1 MPDVTSDHR
10 NGEDSTIS
18 LGSNA
23 WRDYPTFSGN
33 EKPSPPFTA
42 NPGPVSPPGRNYS
55 TGTGFTCG
63 PPGLT
68 GGRKK
73 REGRWR
79 TLGIPFLA
87 GIVGA
92 LLVLLL
98 FPWAFGVNPYDIIS
112 GRLRKGSSGS
122 EAVETRQTVKVVSP
136 AGGAMTVAEIAK
148 KIMPSIVH
156 IDTKKVQSSI
166 FGFELGVQEGTG
178 SGVIYDSNGYILT
191 NHHVV
196 GDATE
201 IKVTLASGEELDGRK
216 IGSDRDNDVAVVKV
230 DRSNLPAL
238 KIGDSDSLVVGE
250 LAVAVG
256 SPFGFEQSVTSGII
270 SALHRNVSVT
280 VGTGETM
287 VLTDLIQ
294 TDAAINPGN
303 SGGALCDSNARLI
316 GINTLIAS
324 QSGGSEGVGFAIP
337 IKTAKRIAD
346 DIIAGRPVSHPYMG
360 ITGQSVSEEIAR
372 RYELPTTTGAY
383 VTSVFSGGPA
393 DKAGIKQGDIIV
405 GIDGRQ
411 IKSMDDLIA
420 EIRKRNVGD
429 SMVVEFYSGRERKSV
444 RLKLE
449 EKPRIID

>member
-1 MPDVTSDHR
+1 
-10 NGEDSTIS
+10 
-18 LGSNA
+18 
-23 WRDYPTFSGN
+23 
-33 EKPSPPFTA
+33 
-42 NPGPVSPPGRNYS
+42 
-55 TGTGFTCG
+55 
-63 PPGLT
+63 
-68 GGRKK
+68 
-73 REGRWR
+73 
-79 TLGIPFLA
+79 
-87 GIVGA
+87 
-92 LLVLLL
+92 L
-98 FPWAFGVNPYDIIS
+98 FPWAFGVNPADIIT
-112 GRLRKGSSGS
+112 GRLRKASSGGSLVES
-122 EAVETRQTVKVVSP
+122 EKTVKVVSP
-136 AGGAMTVAEIAK
+136 AGGQMTVAEIAK
-148 KIMPSIVH
+148 KITPSIVH

-216 IGSDRDNDVAVVKV
+216 IGSDRDNDIAVVKV

-238 KIGDSDSLVVGE
+238 DIGDSDSLIVGE

-280 VGTGETM
+280 VDTGETI

-303 SGGALCDSNARLI
+303 SGGALCDSNAKLI

-346 DIIAGRPVSHPYMG
+346 DIIAGRPISHPYIG
-360 ITGQSVSEEIAR
+360 ITGQTVSEEIAKK
-372 RYELPTTTGAY
+372 YELPTTSGAY
-383 VTSVFSGGPA
+383 VTSVFPGGPA
-393 DKAGIKQGDIIV
+393 DKAGIVQGDIIV
-405 GIDGRQ
+405 GVDGKQ

-429 SMVVEFYSGRERKSV
+429 SMLVEFYSGKNRKSARV
-444 RLKLE
+444 KLE
-449 EKPRIID
+449 EKPRTLE

>member
-1 MPDVTSDHR
+1 MDDFTS
-10 NGEDSTIS
+10 GEKYDSQTPRAY
-18 LGSNA
+18 GSGA
-23 WRDYPTFSGN
+23 GEFYPGSTGSV
-33 EKPSPPFTA
+33 KPSPPGA
-42 NPGPVSPPGRNYS
+42 RGSSPVPPLS
-55 TGTGFTCG
+55 TGSYAGEGFTGG
-63 PPGLT
+63 PSGFPGAS
-68 GGRKK
+68 GK
-73 REGRWR
+73 RQGRWR
-79 TLGIPFLA
+79 SFAMSFVA

-98 FPWAFGVNPYDIIS
+98 FPWAFGVNPADIIT
-112 GRLRKGSSGS
+112 GRLRKASSGGSLVES
-122 EAVETRQTVKVVSP
+122 EKTVKVVSP
-136 AGGAMTVAEIAK
+136 AGGQMTVAEIAK
-148 KIMPSIVH
+148 KITPSIVH

-216 IGSDRDNDVAVVKV
+216 IGSDRDNDIAVVKV

-238 KIGDSDSLVVGE
+238 DIGDSDSLIVGE

-280 VGTGETM
+280 VDTGETI

-303 SGGALCDSNARLI
+303 SGGALCDSNAKLI

-346 DIIAGRPVSHPYMG
+346 DIIAGRPISHPYIG
-360 ITGQSVSEEIAR
+360 ITGQTVSEEIAKK
-372 RYELPTTTGAY
+372 YELPTTSGAY
-383 VTSVFSGGPA
+383 VTSVFPGGPA
-393 DKAGIKQGDIIV
+393 DKAGIVQGDIIV
-405 GIDGRQ
+405 GVDGKQ

-429 SMVVEFYSGRERKSV
+429 SMLVEFYSGKNRKSARV
-444 RLKLE
+444 KLE
-449 EKPRIID
+449 EKPRTLE

>member
-1 MPDVTSDHR
+1 MPEITSDNR
-10 NGEDSTIS
+10 NRHGDLINY
-18 LGSNA
+18 GSNSGGV
-23 WRDYPTFSGN
+23 YPTFEAN
-33 EKPSPPFTA
+33 EKPSPPPGSQT
-42 NPGPVSPPGRNYS
+42 NPLSLPSGSRY
-55 TGTGFTCG
+55 TGGGFAGG
-63 PPGLT
+63 PPGLVGENNRR
-68 GGRKK
+68 GGL
-73 REGRWR
+73 WR
-79 TLGIPFLA
+79 SIGIPFVA

-92 LLVLLL
+92 LLVLML
-98 FPWAFGVNPYDIIS
+98 FPWAFGVNPFDIIS
-112 GRLRKGSSGS
+112 GRLSRGSSGS
-122 EAVETRQTVKVVSP
+122 QRVETHQTVKVISP
-136 AGGAMTVAEIAK
+136 AGGAMSVAEIAK
-148 KIMPSIVH
+148 KITPSIVH
-156 IDTKKVQSSI
+156 IDTKRVQSSI
-166 FGFELGVQEGTG
+166 FGFELGIQEGTG

-216 IGSDRDNDVAVVKV
+216 IGSDRDNDIAVVKV
-230 DRSNLPAL
+230 ERSNLPAL
-238 KIGDSDSLVVGE
+238 EIGDSDSLVVGE

-280 VGTGETM
+280 VGTGDVI

-303 SGGALCDSNARLI
+303 SGGALCDSNAKLI

-360 ITGQSVSEEIAR
+360 ITGQSVSEEIAK
-372 RYELPTTTGAY
+372 RYELPTKSGAY
-383 VTSVFSGGPA
+383 VTSVFPGGPA

-420 EIRKRNVGD
+420 EIRRRNVGD
-429 SMVVEFYSGRERKSV
+429 TMMVEFYSGRERKSV
-444 RLKLE
+444 RIKLE
-449 EKPRIID
+449 EKPRTID